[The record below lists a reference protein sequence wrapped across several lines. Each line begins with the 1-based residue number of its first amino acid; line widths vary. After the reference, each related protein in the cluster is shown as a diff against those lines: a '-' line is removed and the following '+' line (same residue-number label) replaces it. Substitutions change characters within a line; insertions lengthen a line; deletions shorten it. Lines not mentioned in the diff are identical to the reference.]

1 MFYRLEGTFKGA
13 GDRIVVAEATIRND
27 PSDER
32 GERTGLIRLGGDF
45 ALRNFTPGDFNL
57 SATGQL
63 HVVKEATRKSSLS
76 LYGDLF
82 VEIGPGELRFTGDI
96 DRSLLRGALM
106 IRNSNLIFPPT
117 QQAAVE
123 ESALSVPIIVYD
135 DTSKYGEKAVF
146 SAADRYFGT
155 VQSVTGSHP
164 DENLKGAVS
173 FLEGL
178 RYDLDIE
185 TTGGTTGIRMIFNPI
200 SSEELVATIDGR
212 FSITEDGRRWLGDLT
227 VSRAYY
233 NFYRRFDASGR
244 IQFTGDFMNP
254 ELDITATY
262 RGTRA
267 VYDTATSQKD
277 ENIVVTVDITGPR
290 STATL
295 AMSMTI
301 DGVDYNAYSGLKSN
315 DVQSDALGFIIY
327 GSFPLTVAEKGE
339 VTAELGDT
347 FRRSIL
353 TGASSLLT
361 GTLSELLRSQTGFI
375 SSVELNFN
383 TQAGTTE
390 SADIRLSGQAWSGY
404 WRYGGQILDSPLG
417 NANFSVLY
425 SFGSIFNNPS
435 LRNFMMELESKV
447 ERGTFGQANDL
458 RRTNSARLFYR
469 FSF

>member
-32 GERTGLIRLGGDF
+32 GERTGLVRLGGDF

-96 DRSLLRGALM
+96 DRSLLRGALI
-106 IRNSNLIFPPT
+106 IRNSSLIFPPT
-117 QQAAVE
+117 QQVAVE

-135 DTSKYGEKAVF
+135 DTSKYGEKAVL

-164 DENLKGAVS
+164 DENLEGAMS
-173 FLEGL
+173 FLDGL

-185 TTGGTTGIRMIFNPI
+185 ATGGTTDIRMIFNPI

-227 VSRAYY
+227 VSA
-233 NFYRRFDASGR
+233 APTTTSTAGSMPTAR
-244 IQFTGDFMNP
+244 IRFTGDFMNP

-262 RGTRA
+262 RGTRT
-267 VYDTATSQKD
+267 VQDTVLGDKD
-277 ENIVVTVDITGPR
+277 ERIVVTVDITGPR
-290 STATL
+290 STAT
-295 AMSMTI
+295 
-301 DGVDYNAYSGLKSN
+301 
-315 DVQSDALGFIIY
+315 
-327 GSFPLTVAEKGE
+327 E
-339 VTAELGDT
+339 
-347 FRRSIL
+347 
-353 TGASSLLT
+353 
-361 GTLSELLRSQTGFI
+361 
-375 SSVELNFN
+375 
-383 TQAGTTE
+383 
-390 SADIRLSGQAWSGY
+390 
-404 WRYGGQILDSPLG
+404 
-417 NANFSVLY
+417 
-425 SFGSIFNNPS
+425 
-435 LRNFMMELESKV
+435 
-447 ERGTFGQANDL
+447 
-458 RRTNSARLFYR
+458 ARHVHDH
-469 FSF
+469 